1 MSAGGGMARREHV
14 SYQDPLA
21 VPRPGLAD
29 PHDCPGC
36 ALLKEQ
42 LSEILQEQKNLAL
55 WEILDS
61 MEKHKKYGHPEDAR
75 PSQ

>member
-1 MSAGGGMARREHV
+1 MSAGGGMARGEHV

-21 VPRPGLAD
+21 VPRSGLSD

-42 LSEILQEQKNLAL
+42 LSEILQEQNNLAL
-55 WEILDS
+55 WEVLDNVK
-61 MEKHKKYGHPEDAR
+61 KHKKYGHPEHAR